1 MTRRSRR
8 SPTKFLMYF
17 HLLDAFREAG
27 CPVCSLLA
35 RGAQRALDGLMYE
48 QVNDPI
54 TRDRLVESHGF
65 CNWHAW
71 MLPRIANSGL
81 GTAIIYQHLLQV
93 AREVLEEARQDAAA
107 GRRALGRRDRF
118 FGTHGAPSPFP
129 EWRRKKTPCFLCG
142 LSHQSE
148 RDALTVILDYIG
160 EPEFAEAFARSAGL
174 CLSHLGLAA
183 ELGQTHPHLPE
194 LLDAQALLW
203 RDLHWEL
210 GECTRKADY
219 RYADEAKGREGT
231 SWIRA
236 LSLFVGQPGLFGPE
250 RERMAPS
257 RPTDIAETPPTVA
270 EPLAADAH
278 GAADSIEQLRFENE
292 RLKRH
297 VDDLVTKQEDD
308 RKIRLALEFQVCK
321 LTGDLKALPLGVEA
335 VDVSEKPLVVSML
348 VGAAAG
354 DRPPRQGG
362 DSQR

>member
-1 MTRRSRR
+1 MTRRSKRP
-8 SPTKFLMYF
+8 PTKFVTYF
-17 HLLDAFREAG
+17 HLLDAFKEGG
-27 CPVCSLLA
+27 CPACSLLV
-35 RGAQRALDGLMYE
+35 RGAQRALDSLMYE

-71 MLPRIANSGL
+71 MLPQIAHSGL

-107 GRRALGRRDRF
+107 GRRAPGLRDRL
-118 FGTHGAPSPFP
+118 FGTHGAPSSFP

-174 CLSHLGLAA
+174 CLPHLGLAA
-183 ELGQTHPHLPE
+183 DLGQTHPHLLA
-194 LLDAQALLW
+194 LLNAHGDLW
-203 RDLHWEL
+203 RDLQWEL
-210 GECTRKADY
+210 GEWTRKADY
-219 RYADEAKGREGT
+219 RYVDEAKGREGT

-250 RERMAPS
+250 RERVAPS
-257 RPTDIAETPPTVA
+257 RPADIAEALLADTEPP
-270 EPLAADAH
+270 AADTR
-278 GAADSIEQLRFENE
+278 GAADSIEQVRFENE

-297 VDDLVTKQEDD
+297 VDDLMTKQEDD
-308 RKIRLALEFQVCK
+308 RKIHLALEFQVCK
-321 LTGDLKALPLGVEA
+321 LTGDLKAMAVGMEA
-335 VDVSEKPLVVSML
+335 SEKPPVVSTL

-362 DSQR
+362 DKAQ

>member
-1 MTRRSRR
+1 
-8 SPTKFLMYF
+8 
-17 HLLDAFREAG
+17 
-27 CPVCSLLA
+27 
-35 RGAQRALDGLMYE
+35 MYE

-107 GRRALGRRDRF
+107 GRRAQGLRDRL
-118 FGTHGAPSPFP
+118 FGTHGAPSSFP

-174 CLSHLGLAA
+174 CLPHLGLAA
-183 ELGQTHPHLPE
+183 ELGQAHPHLPG

-203 RDLHWEL
+203 RDLQWEL

-257 RPTDIAETPPTVA
+257 RPADIAENPPPHGESQAVDSH
-270 EPLAADAH
+270 DAT
-278 GAADSIEQLRFENE
+278 DSIEQLRFENA

-321 LTGDLKALPLGVEA
+321 LTGDLKAMALGVEA